1 MNKMMVEI
9 LSLVALGSIVS
20 VSFVFTIVS
29 MIMGSTAGNII
40 SFVCCLVSLI
50 AFIHQM
56 HKIEEE

>member
-1 MNKMMVEI
+1 MNKMMMEI

-29 MIMGSTAGNII
+29 MIMGSTVGNVVF
-40 SFVCCLVSLI
+40 FVCCLVSFI
-50 AFIHQM
+50 AFVHMM